1 MGWNRHPPNNKLGV
15 LYKRINTTMSEDNKN
30 KENTVPEQPKTIPN
44 ETAGI
49 NVEGHVFIRDK
60 ETGEVLLNQRNAI
73 HYGNMAN
80 LIANALNNAQGAY
93 IQYMAFG
100 NGGTSVDTTGKVL
113 DKTPRGSE
121 AYESGANLYSRT
133 YYKTINTTNNELDKI
148 DIIAGPSYTD
158 IKMTCT
164 LGYDEPADQ
173 DLFDS
178 STTNQGDYIF
188 DEMAIFSYPAQP
200 GDAVPIN
207 SSTMLTHVI
216 FHPVQKSQNRI
227 IEIIYTVRIQLS

>member
-1 MGWNRHPPNNKLGV
+1 
-15 LYKRINTTMSEDNKN
+15 MSEENKN
-30 KENTVPEQPKTIPN
+30 KENTVPEQPKSIPN

-49 NVEGHVFIRDK
+49 NVEGHVLIRDK
-60 ETGEVLLNQRNAI
+60 ETGETLLNQRNAI

-80 LIANALNNAQGAY
+80 LIANALNNGSGAY

-113 DKTPRGSE
+113 YKTPRVSE

-178 STTNQGDYIF
+178 STTNEGDYIF
-188 DEMAIFSYPAQP
+188 DEMAVFSYPSDP
-200 GDAVPIN
+200 TNSVPIN
-207 SSTMLTHVI
+207 TSTMLTHVI

-227 IEIIYTVRIQLS
+227 IEIIYTIRIQLS

>member
-1 MGWNRHPPNNKLGV
+1 
-15 LYKRINTTMSEDNKN
+15 MSEENKKT

-49 NVEGHVFIRDK
+49 HVEGHVFIRDK

-80 LIANALNNAQGAY
+80 LIANALNNGSGAY

-113 DKTPRGSE
+113 YKTPRVSE

-133 YYKTINTTNNELDKI
+133 YYKTINTVNDEQDKI

-178 STTNQGDYIF
+178 STTNEGDYIF
-188 DEMAIFSYPAQP
+188 DEMAVFSYPSDP
-200 GDAVPIN
+200 TNAVPIN
-207 SSTMLTHVI
+207 TSTMLTHVI

-227 IEIIYTVRIQLS
+227 IEIIYTIRIQLS

>member
-1 MGWNRHPPNNKLGV
+1 
-15 LYKRINTTMSEDNKN
+15 MSEDNKN
-30 KENTVPEQPKTIPN
+30 KENTVPEQPKSIPN

-49 NVEGHVFIRDK
+49 NVEGHVLIRDK
-60 ETGEVLLNQRNAI
+60 ETGETLLNQRNAI

-80 LIANALNNAQGAY
+80 LIANALNNGSGAY

-113 DKTPRGSE
+113 YKTPRVSE

-178 STTNQGDYIF
+178 STTNEGDYIF
-188 DEMAIFSYPAQP
+188 DEMSIFSYPQDP
-200 GDAVPIN
+200 TNAVPIN
-207 SSTMLTHVI
+207 TSTMLTHVI
-216 FHPVQKSQNRI
+216 FHPVQKSQYRI
-227 IEIIYTVRIQLS
+227 IEIIYTIRIQLS

>member
-1 MGWNRHPPNNKLGV
+1 
-15 LYKRINTTMSEDNKN
+15 MSEDNKN
-30 KENTVPEQPKTIPN
+30 KEKTVPEQPKTIPN

-49 NVEGHVFIRDK
+49 NVEGHVLIRDK
-60 ETGEVLLNQRNAI
+60 ETGETLLNQRNAI

-80 LIANALNNAQGAY
+80 LIANALNNGSGAY

-113 DKTPRGSE
+113 YKTPRVSE
-121 AYESGANLYSRT
+121 AFESGANLYSRT

-178 STTNQGDYIF
+178 STTNDGDYIF
-188 DEMAIFSYPAQP
+188 DEMSIFSYPSDP
-200 GDAVPIN
+200 SNVIPIN
-207 SSTMLTHVI
+207 TSTMLTHVI

-227 IEIIYTVRIQLS
+227 IEIIYTIRIQLS

>member
-1 MGWNRHPPNNKLGV
+1 ML
-15 LYKRINTTMSEDNKN
+15 EDNKN
-30 KENTVPEQPKTIPN
+30 KEKSVPEQPKSIPN

-49 NVEGHVFIRDK
+49 NVEGHVLIRDK
-60 ETGEVLLNQRNAI
+60 ETGETLLNQRNAI

-80 LIANALNNAQGAY
+80 LIANALNNGSGAY

-113 DKTPRGSE
+113 YKTPRVSE
-121 AYESGANLYSRT
+121 AFESGANLYSRT
-133 YYKTINTTNNELDKI
+133 YYKTINTVNNELDKI

-178 STTNQGDYIF
+178 STTNEGDYIF
-188 DEMAIFSYPAQP
+188 DEMSIFSYPSDPANQ
-200 GDAVPIN
+200 VPIN
-207 SSTMLTHVI
+207 TSTMLTHVI

-227 IEIIYTVRIQLS
+227 IEIIYTIRLQLS

>member
-1 MGWNRHPPNNKLGV
+1 
-15 LYKRINTTMSEDNKN
+15 MSEDNKN
-30 KENTVPEQPKTIPN
+30 IENTEAEQPKTIPN

-113 DKTPRGSE
+113 YKTPRVSE
-121 AYESGANLYSRT
+121 AFESGANLYSRT

-188 DEMAIFSYPAQP
+188 DEMAVFSYPTQP
-200 GDAVPIN
+200 SDAVPIN
-207 SSTMLTHVI
+207 SSTMLTHVV

-227 IEIIYTVRIQLS
+227 IEIIYTIRIQLS

>member
-1 MGWNRHPPNNKLGV
+1 
-15 LYKRINTTMSEDNKN
+15 MSEENKKT
-30 KENTVPEQPKTIPN
+30 KEDTVPEQPKTIPN

-49 NVEGHVFIRDK
+49 HVEGHVLIRDK
-60 ETGEVLLNQRNAI
+60 ETGETLLNQRNAI

-80 LIANALNNAQGAY
+80 LIANALNNGSGAY

-113 DKTPRGSE
+113 YKTPRVSE

-133 YYKTINTTNNELDKI
+133 YYKTINTTSIMKLDKI

-178 STTNQGDYIF
+178 STTNEGDYIF
-188 DEMAIFSYPAQP
+188 DEMAVFSYPSDP
-200 GDAVPIN
+200 TNSVPIN
-207 SSTMLTHVI
+207 TSTMLTHVI

-227 IEIIYTVRIQLS
+227 IEIIYTIRIQLS